1 MSDSKRAAERAV
13 AEARGEA
20 EEARAAAAAAQARA
34 DATAEDADKFRR
46 AIAESARRDAE
57 ASRRDV
63 AAAAAAVADATRSSS
78 QLELAETADGTE
90 TVRSPVATT
99 TYPTVALNRAEKESE
114 KESEKTS
121 EGGAAAAAAA
131 YRRDASARAFVAKRI
146 FEARAADEERASV
159 VGGAISLQKSAASAY
174 ASEADAR
181 EAERPAPAPLPP
193 RARAPPVTRSLPQ
206 PRKTGTAAPQVRPG
220 TRGFGALPPAP
231 PSGGVASPAGVSPRF
246 PTRRSPAAFGAF
258 AKR

>member
-1 MSDSKRAAERAV
+1 M
-13 AEARGEA
+13 
-20 EEARAAAAAAQARA
+20 
-34 DATAEDADKFRR
+34 ATA
-46 AIAESARRDAE
+46 
-57 ASRRDV
+57 
-63 AAAAAAVADATRSSS
+63 
-78 QLELAETADGTE
+78 
-90 TVRSPVATT
+90 

-114 KESEKTS
+114 KESEKTL

-131 YRRDASARAFVAKRI
+131 YHRDASARAFVAKRV
-146 FEARAADEERASV
+146 FEARVADEERASV
-159 VGGAISLQKSAASAY
+159 AAISLQKAY
-174 ASEADAR
+174 ASEDDAR
-181 EAERPAPAPLPP
+181 KAERPAPAPLPP